1 MLGRAAERLGDSNPI
16 PHGGEDDL
24 LVRKTAVWLRNTTAA
39 MLQYCVAAVPFFPC
53 LLSLE
58 TGHHLSGAEPA
69 TPNLLHL
76 SFTEDTFTDLEPL
89 LLHLAKKNFLEDQ
102 YLLLLFSFSSST
114 SKKIPLNRPRSPSG
128 SLPRPNRPPLLCHIH
143 RKEPPSS
150 LPGTHEP
157 ADISH
162 RGEAGL
168 DIKHQNLMTLP
179 PEVLRPDTH
188 KARRPF

>member
-1 MLGRAAERLGDSNPI
+1 MAKEHNRSHIAVLRG
-16 PHGGEDDL
+16 HFTL
-24 LVRKTAVWLRNTTAA
+24 LLLPPLFRSRTPFQVQNQQLLAYFTSPLRKTL
-39 MLQYCVAAVPFFPC
+39 LQTWNPFY
-53 LLSLE
+53 
-58 TGHHLSGAEPA
+58 
-69 TPNLLHL
+69 
-76 SFTEDTFTDLEPL
+76 
-89 LLHLAKKNFLEDQ
+89 LHLAKDSFEDQ
-102 YLLLLFSFSSST
+102 HLLLLFSFSSST

-128 SLPRPNRPPLLCHIH
+128 SPPRPNRPPLLCHIH

-188 KARRPF
+188 KARRPFNLSAGAQ